1 MTLQEFN
8 TNFDLLYNN
17 IASNQA
23 PGLDEYEKSV
33 FLTNAQLELV
43 KNYFNP
49 KGNKYQEGFDQSP
62 KRQLDFS
69 TITDLMV
76 YNITDALPN
85 NVVRFNEDSIVFS
98 YNDNFLFIIQELA
111 TVTDSVTGTDKN
123 VNIRGITNVEYM
135 MAMNKPY
142 KYPFKHEGW
151 RIIHN
156 TGVRKLELLLSYGD
170 HLKSYKIRYIKRP
183 TPIILTDLNEGS
195 YLGSGLTIDGLSTP
209 TPCILDESM
218 HAEIV
223 QRAVELAKMSYDSQ
237 NVQENIIQAGART
250 E

>member
-69 TITDLMV
+69 TITDLQV
-76 YNITDALPN
+76 YNITDALT
-85 NVVRFNEDSIVFS
+85 NVVKFNEESIVFP

-111 TVTDSVTGTDKN
+111 TVTDSVTGTSKN
-123 VNIRGITNVEYM
+123 INIRSITNVEYM

-151 RIIHN
+151 RIIH
-156 TGVRKLELLLSYGD
+156 TTDDRKLELLLSYGD
-170 HLKSYKIRYIKRP
+170 RLRSYKIRYIKRP
-183 TPIILTDLNEGS
+183 TPIILTDLS
-195 YLGSGLTIDGLSTP
+195 SLGLTIDGISTP
-209 TPCILDESM
+209 TACILDEAM

-223 QRAVELAKMSYDSQ
+223 QRAVELAKMSYGSQ

>member
-1 MTLQEFN
+1 MTLEEFN

-85 NVVRFNEDSIVFS
+85 NVMRFNEDSIVFP
-98 YNDNFLFIIQELA
+98 YNDNFLFII
-111 TVTDSVTGTDKN
+111 
-123 VNIRGITNVEYM
+123 
-135 MAMNKPY
+135 
-142 KYPFKHEGW
+142 
-151 RIIHN
+151 
-156 TGVRKLELLLSYGD
+156 
-170 HLKSYKIRYIKRP
+170 
-183 TPIILTDLNEGS
+183 
-195 YLGSGLTIDGLSTP
+195 
-209 TPCILDESM
+209 
-218 HAEIV
+218 
-223 QRAVELAKMSYDSQ
+223 
-237 NVQENIIQAGART
+237 
-250 E
+250 

>member
-76 YNITDALPN
+76 YNIKDALPN
-85 NVVRFNEDSIVFS
+85 NVMRFNEDSIVFP

-111 TVTDSVTGTDKN
+111 TVIDSVTRTDKN
-123 VNIRGITNVEYM
+123 VNIRSITNVEYM

-156 TGVRKLELLLSYGD
+156 TDDRKLELLLSYGD
-170 HLKSYKIRYIKRP
+170 RLKSYKIRYIKRP
-183 TPIILTDLNEGS
+183 TPIILTDLS
-195 YLGSGLTIDGLSTP
+195 SLGLTIDGISDP
-209 TPCILDESM
+209 TDCILDEAM

>member
-1 MTLQEFN
+1 MTLEEFN

-69 TITDLMV
+69 TITELQV
-76 YNITDALPN
+76 YNITDALT
-85 NVVRFNEDSIVFS
+85 NVVKFNEDSIVFP

-111 TVTDSVTGTDKN
+111 TVTDSVTGTSKN
-123 VNIRGITNVEYM
+123 INIRSITNVEYM

-156 TGVRKLELLLSYGD
+156 IDDRKHNTEDRKLELLLSYGD
-170 HLKSYKIRYIKRP
+170 RLKSYKIRYIKRP
-183 TPIILTDLNEGS
+183 TPIILTDLS
-195 YLGSGLTIDGLSTP
+195 PLKIDGISTP
-209 TPCILDESM
+209 TECILDEAM

>member
-69 TITDLMV
+69 TITDLKV

-85 NVVRFNEDSIVFS
+85 VVKFNEDSIVFP
-98 YNDNFLFIIQELA
+98 YDDNFLFIIQELA
-111 TVTDSVTGTDKN
+111 TVIDSVTGANKN
-123 VNIRGITNVEYM
+123 VNIRSITNVEYM

-151 RIIHN
+151 RIIH
-156 TGVRKLELLLSYGD
+156 TTDDRKLELLLSYGD
-170 HLKSYKIRYIKRP
+170 RLRSYKIRYIKRP
-183 TPIILTDLNEGS
+183 TPIILTDLS
-195 YLGSGLTIDGLSTP
+195 SLGLTIDGISTP
-209 TPCILDESM
+209 TDCILDEAM

>member
-69 TITDLMV
+69 TITDLLV
-76 YNITDALPN
+76 YSPKNALSK
-85 NVVRFNEDSIVFS
+85 VTKFNEDSIVFR

-111 TVTDSVTGTDKN
+111 TVTDSVTRTNKN
-123 VNIRGITNVEYM
+123 VNIRSITNVEYM

-156 TGVRKLELLLSYGD
+156 TDDRKLELLLSYGD
-170 HLKSYKIRYIKRP
+170 SLKSYKIRYIKRP
-183 TPIILTDLNEGS
+183 TPIILDDFSSL
-195 YLGSGLTIDGLSTP
+195 GLTIDGISGP
-209 TPCILDESM
+209 ADCILDESM

>member
-85 NVVRFNEDSIVFS
+85 NVMRFNEDSIVFP

-111 TVTDSVTGTDKN
+111 TVTDSVTRTDKN
-123 VNIRGITNVEYM
+123 VNIRSITNVEYM

-156 TGVRKLELLLSYGD
+156 TDDRTLELLLSYGD
-170 HLKSYKIRYIKRP
+170 RLKSYKIRYIKRP
-183 TPIILTDLNEGS
+183 TPIILTDLS
-195 YLGSGLTIDGLSTP
+195 TLGLTIDGISTP
-209 TPCILDESM
+209 TDCILDEAM

>member
-69 TITDLMV
+69 TITDLKV
-76 YNITDALPN
+76 YNITDALS
-85 NVVRFNEDSIVFS
+85 NVTKFNDDSIVFP

-111 TVTDSVTGTDKN
+111 TVIDSVTGTNKN
-123 VNIRGITNVEYM
+123 VNIRSITNVEYM

-156 TGVRKLELLLSYGD
+156 TGDRKLELLLSYGD
-170 HLKSYKIRYIKRP
+170 RFKSYKIRYIKRP
-183 TPIILTDLNEGS
+183 TPIILTDLS
-195 YLGSGLTIDGLSTP
+195 SLGLTIDGISTP
-209 TPCILDESM
+209 TDCILDDAM

>member
-69 TITDLMV
+69 TITDLKV
-76 YNITDALPN
+76 YNITDALK
-85 NVVRFNEDSIVFS
+85 NVVKFNEESIVFP
-98 YNDNFLFIIQELA
+98 YNANFLFIIQELA
-111 TVTDSVTGTDKN
+111 TVTDSVTGTNKN
-123 VNIRGITNVEYM
+123 INIRV
-135 MAMNKPY
+135 A
-142 KYPFKHEGW
+142 
-151 RIIHN
+151 
-156 TGVRKLELLLSYGD
+156 
-170 HLKSYKIRYIKRP
+170 
-183 TPIILTDLNEGS
+183 
-195 YLGSGLTIDGLSTP
+195 
-209 TPCILDESM
+209 
-218 HAEIV
+218 
-223 QRAVELAKMSYDSQ
+223 
-237 NVQENIIQAGART
+237 
-250 E
+250 

>member
-1 MTLQEFN
+1 MTRDEFN

-69 TITDLMV
+69 TITDLLV
-76 YNITDALPN
+76 YSPTDALLK
-85 NVVRFNEDSIVFS
+85 VTKFNDASIVFP

-111 TVTDSVTGTDKN
+111 TVTDSVTGTAKN
-123 VNIRGITNVEYM
+123 INIRSITNLEYM

-170 HLKSYKIRYIKRP
+170 SLISYKIRYIKRP
-183 TPIILTDLNEGS
+183 TPIILNDIS
-195 YLGSGLTIDGLSTP
+195 PLTIDGISTP
-209 TPCILDESM
+209 TDCILDESM

>member
-69 TITDLMV
+69 TITDLKV

-85 NVVRFNEDSIVFS
+85 VVKFNEDSIVFP
-98 YNDNFLFIIQELA
+98 YDDNFLFIIQELA
-111 TVTDSVTGTDKN
+111 TVTDSVTRTDKN
-123 VNIRGITNVEYM
+123 VNIRSISNVEYM

-151 RIIHN
+151 RIIH
-156 TGVRKLELLLSYGD
+156 TTDDRKLELLLSYGD
-170 HLKSYKIRYIKRP
+170 RLSSYKIRYIKRP
-183 TPIILTDLNEGS
+183 TPIILTDLS
-195 YLGSGLTIDGLSTP
+195 SLGLTIDGVSTP
-209 TPCILDESM
+209 TDCILDEAM

>member
-1 MTLQEFN
+1 MTLPEFN

-69 TITDLMV
+69 TITDLKV

-85 NVVRFNEDSIVFS
+85 VVKFNEDSIVFP

-111 TVTDSVTGTDKN
+111 TVTDSVTGRNKN
-123 VNIRGITNVEYM
+123 VNIRSITNVEYM

-151 RIIHN
+151 RIIH
-156 TGVRKLELLLSYGD
+156 TTDDRKLELLLSYRD
-170 HLKSYKIRYIKRP
+170 RLKSYKIRYIKRP
-183 TPIILTDLNEGS
+183 TPIILTDLS
-195 YLGSGLTIDGLSTP
+195 SLGLTIDGISTP
-209 TPCILDESM
+209 TDCILDESM

>member
-85 NVVRFNEDSIVFS
+85 LVKFNADSIVFP

-156 TGVRKLELLLSYGD
+156 TDDRKLELLLSYGD
-170 HLKSYKIRYIKRP
+170 RLESYKIRYIKRP
-183 TPIILTDLNEGS
+183 TPIILTDLS
-195 YLGSGLTIDGLSTP
+195 SLGLTIDGISTP
-209 TPCILDESM
+209 TDCILDEAM

>member
-69 TITDLMV
+69 TITDLVV

-85 NVVRFNEDSIVFS
+85 NVLRFNEDSIVFP

-111 TVTDSVTGTDKN
+111 TVTDSVTGRDKN
-123 VNIRGITNVEYM
+123 VNIRSISNVEYM

-156 TGVRKLELLLSYGD
+156 TDDRKLELLLSYGD
-170 HLKSYKIRYIKRP
+170 RLKSYKIRYIKRP
-183 TPIILTDLNEGS
+183 TPIILTDLS
-195 YLGSGLTIDGLSTP
+195 SLGLTIDGVSTP
-209 TPCILDESM
+209 TDCILDEAM

>member
-76 YNITDALPN
+76 YNIMDALPN
-85 NVVRFNEDSIVFS
+85 VVKFNEDSIVFP

-111 TVTDSVTGTDKN
+111 TVTDSVTRTDKN

-135 MAMNKPY
+135 MAMNEPY

-151 RIIHN
+151 RIIH
-156 TGVRKLELLLSYGD
+156 TTKDRKLELLLSYGD
-170 HLKSYKIRYIKRP
+170 RLKSYKIRYIKRP
-183 TPIILTDLNEGS
+183 TPIILTDLS
-195 YLGSGLTIDGLSTP
+195 SLGLTIDGISTP
-209 TPCILDESM
+209 TDCILDEAM

>member
-76 YNITDALPN
+76 YDITDALPN
-85 NVVRFNEDSIVFS
+85 VMKFNEDSIVFP

-111 TVTDSVTGTDKN
+111 TVTDSVTRTDKN
-123 VNIRGITNVEYM
+123 VNIRSITNVEYM

-156 TGVRKLELLLSYGD
+156 TDDRKLELLLSYGD
-170 HLKSYKIRYIKRP
+170 RLKSYKIRYIKRP
-183 TPIILTDLNEGS
+183 TPIILTNLS
-195 YLGSGLTIDGLSTP
+195 SLGLTIDGISTP
-209 TPCILDESM
+209 TDCILDEAM

>member
-69 TITDLMV
+69 TITDLKV

-85 NVVRFNEDSIVFS
+85 VVKFNEDSIVFP
-98 YNDNFLFIIQELA
+98 YDDNFLFIIQELA
-111 TVTDSVTGTDKN
+111 TVIDSVTGANKN
-123 VNIRGITNVEYM
+123 VNIRSITNVEYM

-151 RIIHN
+151 RIIH
-156 TGVRKLELLLSYGD
+156 TTDDRKLELLLSYGD
-170 HLKSYKIRYIKRP
+170 RLRSYKIRYIKRP
-183 TPIILTDLNEGS
+183 TPIILTDLS
-195 YLGSGLTIDGLSTP
+195 SLGLTIDGISTP
-209 TPCILDESM
+209 TDCILDDAM

>member
-76 YNITDALPN
+76 YDITDALPN
-85 NVVRFNEDSIVFS
+85 VMKFNEDSIVFP

-111 TVTDSVTGTDKN
+111 TVTDSVTRTDKN
-123 VNIRGITNVEYM
+123 VNIRSITNVEYM

-156 TGVRKLELLLSYGD
+156 TNDRKLELLLSYGD
-170 HLKSYKIRYIKRP
+170 SLKSYKIRYIKRP
-183 TPIILTDLNEGS
+183 TPIILTNLS
-195 YLGSGLTIDGLSTP
+195 SLGLTIDGISTP
-209 TPCILDESM
+209 TDCILDEAM

>member
-85 NVVRFNEDSIVFS
+85 NVVKFNADSIVFP

-111 TVTDSVTGTDKN
+111 TVTDSVTRTDKN
-123 VNIRGITNVEYM
+123 INIRGITNVEYM

-156 TGVRKLELLLSYGD
+156 TDDRKLELLLSYGD
-170 HLKSYKIRYIKRP
+170 RLKSYKIRYIKRP
-183 TPIILTDLNEGS
+183 TPIILIDLS
-195 YLGSGLTIDGLSTP
+195 SLGLKIDGISTP
-209 TPCILDESM
+209 TDCILDESM

>member
-69 TITDLMV
+69 TITDLKV
-76 YNITDALPN
+76 YNITDALS
-85 NVVRFNEDSIVFS
+85 NVTKFNDDSIVFP
-98 YNDNFLFIIQELA
+98 YDDNFLFIIQELA
-111 TVTDSVTGTDKN
+111 TVTDSVTGTNKN

-156 TGVRKLELLLSYGD
+156 TNDRKLELLLSYGD
-170 HLKSYKIRYIKRP
+170 SFKSYKIRYIKRP
-183 TPIILTDLNEGS
+183 TPIILTDLS
-195 YLGSGLTIDGLSTP
+195 LLGLTIDGVSGP
-209 TPCILDESM
+209 ADCILDEAM

>member
-1 MTLQEFN
+1 MTLPEFN

-69 TITDLMV
+69 TITDLKV
-76 YNITDALPN
+76 YNITDALTD
-85 NVVRFNEDSIVFS
+85 VVKFNEDSIVFP
-98 YNDNFLFIIQELA
+98 YDDNFLFIIQELA
-111 TVTDSVTGTDKN
+111 TVTDSVTGTNKN

-156 TGVRKLELLLSYGD
+156 TDDRKLELLLSYGD
-170 HLKSYKIRYIKRP
+170 SFKSYKIRYIKRP
-183 TPIILTDLNEGS
+183 TPIILTDLS
-195 YLGSGLTIDGLSTP
+195 SLGLTIDGISTP
-209 TPCILDESM
+209 TDCILDEAM

>member
-69 TITDLMV
+69 TITDLLV
-76 YNITDALPN
+76 YSPTNALSNVTKFNDA
-85 NVVRFNEDSIVFS
+85 SIVFP

-183 TPIILTDLNEGS
+183 TPIILSDLS
-195 YLGSGLTIDGLSTP
+195 SLGLTIDGISTP
-209 TPCILDESM
+209 TDCILDEAM

>member
-69 TITDLMV
+69 TITDLKV
-76 YNITDALPN
+76 YNITDALS
-85 NVVRFNEDSIVFS
+85 NVTKFNDDSIVFP
-98 YNDNFLFIIQELA
+98 YDDNFLFIIQELA
-111 TVTDSVTGTDKN
+111 TVTDSVTGTNKN

-156 TGVRKLELLLSYGD
+156 TGDRKLELLLSYGD
-170 HLKSYKIRYIKRP
+170 RFKSYKIRYIKRP
-183 TPIILTDLNEGS
+183 TPIILTDLS
-195 YLGSGLTIDGLSTP
+195 LLGLKIDGISTP
-209 TPCILDESM
+209 TDCILDEAM

>member
-76 YNITDALPN
+76 YDITDALPN
-85 NVVRFNEDSIVFS
+85 VMKFNEDSIVFP

-111 TVTDSVTGTDKN
+111 TVTDSVTRTDKN
-123 VNIRGITNVEYM
+123 VNIRSITNVEYM

-156 TGVRKLELLLSYGD
+156 TNDRKLELLLSYGD
-170 HLKSYKIRYIKRP
+170 SLKSYKIRYIKRP
-183 TPIILTDLNEGS
+183 TPIILTDLS
-195 YLGSGLTIDGLSTP
+195 SLGLTIDGISTP
-209 TPCILDESM
+209 TDCILDEAM

>member
-69 TITDLMV
+69 TITDLLV
-76 YNITDALPN
+76 YDITDALPN
-85 NVVRFNEDSIVFS
+85 NVVRFNEDSIVFR

-111 TVTDSVTGTDKN
+111 TVTDSVTRTDKN
-123 VNIRGITNVEYM
+123 INIRGITNVEYM

-156 TGVRKLELLLSYGD
+156 TDDRKLELLLSYGD
-170 HLKSYKIRYIKRP
+170 RLKSYKIRYIKRP
-183 TPIILTDLNEGS
+183 TPIILTDLS
-195 YLGSGLTIDGLSTP
+195 SLGLKIDGVSTP
-209 TPCILDESM
+209 TDCILDEAM

>member
-76 YNITDALPN
+76 YDITDALPN
-85 NVVRFNEDSIVFS
+85 VMKFNEDSIVFP

-111 TVTDSVTGTDKN
+111 TVTDSVTRTDKN
-123 VNIRGITNVEYM
+123 VNIRSITNVEYM

-156 TGVRKLELLLSYGD
+156 TDDRKLELLLSYGD
-170 HLKSYKIRYIKRP
+170 RLKSYKIRYIKRP
-183 TPIILTDLNEGS
+183 TPIILTDLS
-195 YLGSGLTIDGLSTP
+195 KLGLTIDGISTP
-209 TPCILDESM
+209 TDCILDEAM

>member
-69 TITDLMV
+69 TITDLLV
-76 YNITDALPN
+76 YDITDALPN
-85 NVVRFNEDSIVFS
+85 NVVRFNEDSIVFP

-111 TVTDSVTGTDKN
+111 TVTDSVTRTEKN

-183 TPIILTDLNEGS
+183 TPIILTDLS
-195 YLGSGLTIDGLSTP
+195 SLGLKIDGVSTP
-209 TPCILDESM
+209 TDCILDEAM

>member
-1 MTLQEFN
+1 MTLPEFN

-69 TITDLMV
+69 TITDLLV
-76 YNITDALPN
+76 YSPTDALS
-85 NVVRFNEDSIVFS
+85 NVTKFNEDSIVFP

-111 TVTDSVTGTDKN
+111 TVTDSVTGTNKN
-123 VNIRGITNVEYM
+123 VNIRSITNVEYM

-156 TGVRKLELLLSYGD
+156 TDDRKLELLLSYGD
-170 HLKSYKIRYIKRP
+170 RLKSYKIRYIKRP
-183 TPIILTDLNEGS
+183 TPIILDDFTL
-195 YLGSGLTIDGLSTP
+195 LGLTIDGISTP
-209 TPCILDESM
+209 TDCILDEAM

>member
-69 TITDLMV
+69 TITDLQV
-76 YNITDALPN
+76 YNITDALT
-85 NVVRFNEDSIVFS
+85 NVVKFNEESIVFP

-111 TVTDSVTGTDKN
+111 TVTDSVTGTAKN
-123 VNIRGITNVEYM
+123 INIRSITNVEYM

-156 TGVRKLELLLSYGD
+156 KDDRKLELLLSYGD
-170 HLKSYKIRYIKRP
+170 RLRSYKIRYIKRP
-183 TPIILTDLNEGS
+183 TPIILTDLS
-195 YLGSGLTIDGLSTP
+195 PLGLTIDGISAP
-209 TPCILDESM
+209 TGCILDEAM
-218 HAEIV
+218 HTEIV

>member
-1 MTLQEFN
+1 MTLPEFN

-69 TITDLMV
+69 TITDLLV
-76 YNITDALPN
+76 YSPTNALS
-85 NVVRFNEDSIVFS
+85 NVTKFNEDSIVFP

-111 TVTDSVTGTDKN
+111 TVKDSVTGRDKN

-156 TGVRKLELLLSYGD
+156 TDDRKLELLLSYGD
-170 HLKSYKIRYIKRP
+170 RLKSYKIRYIKRP
-183 TPIILTDLNEGS
+183 TPIILTDLS
-195 YLGSGLTIDGLSTP
+195 SLGLKIDGVDTP
-209 TPCILDESM
+209 TECILDEAM

>member
-69 TITDLMV
+69 TITDLQV
-76 YNITDALPN
+76 YNITDALT
-85 NVVRFNEDSIVFS
+85 NVVKFNEESIVFP

-111 TVTDSVTGTDKN
+111 TVTDSVTGTAKN
-123 VNIRGITNVEYM
+123 INIRSITNVEYM

-151 RIIHN
+151 RIIH
-156 TGVRKLELLLSYGD
+156 TTDDRKLELLLSYGD
-170 HLKSYKIRYIKRP
+170 RLRSYKIRYIKRP
-183 TPIILTDLNEGS
+183 TPIILTDLS
-195 YLGSGLTIDGLSTP
+195 PLGLTIDGISAP
-209 TPCILDESM
+209 TDCILDEAM

>member
-23 PGLDEYEKSV
+23 PGLKKKKKSV

-76 YNITDALPN
+76 YSPTDALS
-85 NVVRFNEDSIVFS
+85 NVTKFNDDSIVFH
-98 YNDNFLFIIQELA
+98 YNDDFLFII
-111 TVTDSVTGTDKN
+111 
-123 VNIRGITNVEYM
+123 
-135 MAMNKPY
+135 
-142 KYPFKHEGW
+142 
-151 RIIHN
+151 
-156 TGVRKLELLLSYGD
+156 
-170 HLKSYKIRYIKRP
+170 
-183 TPIILTDLNEGS
+183 
-195 YLGSGLTIDGLSTP
+195 
-209 TPCILDESM
+209 
-218 HAEIV
+218 
-223 QRAVELAKMSYDSQ
+223 
-237 NVQENIIQAGART
+237 
-250 E
+250 

>member
-69 TITDLMV
+69 TITDLKV

-85 NVVRFNEDSIVFS
+85 VVKFNEDSIVFP
-98 YNDNFLFIIQELA
+98 YDDNFLFIIQELA
-111 TVTDSVTGTDKN
+111 TVIDSVTRTNKN
-123 VNIRGITNVEYM
+123 VNIRSITNVEYM

-151 RIIHN
+151 RIIH
-156 TGVRKLELLLSYGD
+156 TTKDRKLELLLSYGD
-170 HLKSYKIRYIKRP
+170 RLKSYKIRYIKRP
-183 TPIILTDLNEGS
+183 TPIILTDLS
-195 YLGSGLTIDGLSTP
+195 SLGLTIDGISTP
-209 TPCILDESM
+209 TDCILDEAM

>member
-69 TITDLMV
+69 TITDLKV
-76 YNITDALPN
+76 YNITDALS
-85 NVVRFNEDSIVFS
+85 NVTKFNDDSIVFP
-98 YNDNFLFIIQELA
+98 YDDNFLFIIQELA
-111 TVTDSVTGTDKN
+111 TVTDSVTGTNKN
-123 VNIRGITNVEYM
+123 VNIRSITNVEYM

-156 TGVRKLELLLSYGD
+156 TDDRKLELLLSYGD
-170 HLKSYKIRYIKRP
+170 RLKSYKIRYIKRP
-183 TPIILTDLNEGS
+183 TPIILTDLS
-195 YLGSGLTIDGLSTP
+195 SLGLTIDGISTP
-209 TPCILDESM
+209 TDCILDEAM

>member
-1 MTLQEFN
+1 MTIQEFN
-8 TNFDLLYNN
+8 TTFDLLYNN

-69 TITDLMV
+69 TITDLLV
-76 YNITDALPN
+76 YSITDALL
-85 NVVRFNEDSIVFS
+85 NVVKFNEDSIVFP

-111 TVTDSVTGTDKN
+111 TVTDSVTGTNKN
-123 VNIRGITNVEYM
+123 INIRGITNVEYM

-156 TGVRKLELLLSYGD
+156 TDDRKLELLLSYGD
-170 HLKSYKIRYIKRP
+170 RLKSYKIRYIKRP

-209 TPCILDESM
+209 TDCILDEAM